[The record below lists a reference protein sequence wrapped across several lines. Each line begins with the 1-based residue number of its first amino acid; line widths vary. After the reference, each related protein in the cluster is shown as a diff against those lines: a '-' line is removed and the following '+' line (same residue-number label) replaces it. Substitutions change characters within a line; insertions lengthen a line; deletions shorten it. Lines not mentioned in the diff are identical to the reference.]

1 MGAQRR
7 RSLTFRG
14 GSCEKD
20 TRRRPFSTSRIS
32 VFAAERKNFCIDAAA
47 LLELAFF
54 MKIPDAQSSMIYG
67 YARLSTAAQDETG
80 QVRQLKAAGCEKV
93 FRENITGTTADR
105 PQLAKLMKALAPG
118 DVVITP
124 AVDRLSCDTTDVL
137 VIARDMQRAGAGI
150 RSLAEPYLDTTSDFA
165 EIVFAILGVAAKLE
179 RRRILERTAWP
190 GRRQGERRQ
199 VRPQADPHSSSAER
213 GPQAPCCRRD
223 TTQCFP
229 QLQCQ
234 SGDDF
239 PTDAVHLAALEIWC
253 PAATYY

>member
-118 DVVITP
+118 EVVITP

-179 RRRILERTAWP
+179 RRRILERTAR
-190 GRRQGERRQ
+190 GR
-199 VRPQADPHSSSAER
+199 ADAKANGVKFGRKPILTAHQQKEAHKR
-213 GPQAPCCRRD
+213 
-223 TTQCFP
+223 
-229 QLQCQ
+229 
-234 SGDDF
+234 
-239 PTDAVHLAALEIWC
+239 LAAGETQRSVSRSYSVSQ
-253 PAATYY
+253 ATISRLTPYTSRR